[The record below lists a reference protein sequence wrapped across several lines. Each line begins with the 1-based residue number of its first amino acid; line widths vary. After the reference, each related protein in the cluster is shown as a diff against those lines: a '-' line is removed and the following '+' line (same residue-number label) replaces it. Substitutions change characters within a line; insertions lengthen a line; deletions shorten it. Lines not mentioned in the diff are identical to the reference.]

1 MEIASVFE
9 NRVNKAL
16 LYTFM
21 PLAFAVLTY
30 LGSQVSI
37 YLPFTPVPITL
48 QVLTVILAGLTLG
61 PQLGALSQV
70 EYVIAGIL
78 GAPVFAGGKS
88 GVVALAGPTGGYI
101 VGFVFAAFVAG
112 TVYRVYRRTDDRGI
126 FLSAAAGVATIYIFG
141 ATWLAILFVLS
152 GLSIFESIGKSIM
165 LGVVPFIGADSLKI
179 IVAAI
184 FVRALVSESWPG
196 KVSRPR

>member
-48 QVLTVILAGLTLG
+48 QVLTVILAGLILG
-61 PQLGALSQV
+61 PRLGVLSQV
-70 EYVIAGIL
+70 EYVMAGVL

-88 GVVALAGPTGGYI
+88 GIVALAGPTGGYI
-101 VGFVFAAFVAG
+101 VGFIFAVLVTGA
-112 TVYRVYRRTDDRGI
+112 VYRVYGTRNNWGM
-126 FLSAAAGVATIYIFG
+126 FLSAASGVITIYFFG

>member
-9 NRVNKAL
+9 SRVNKAL
-16 LYTFM
+16 LYIFL

-48 QVLTVILAGLTLG
+48 QVLTVILAGLILG
-61 PQLGALSQV
+61 PRLGVLSQV
-70 EYVIAGIL
+70 EYVMAGVL

-88 GVVALAGPTGGYI
+88 GIVALAGPTGGYI
-101 VGFVFAAFVAG
+101 VGFVFAAFVTG
-112 TVYRVYRRTDDRGI
+112 TVYRVYRRRNDWSI
-126 FLSAAAGVATIYIFG
+126 FLSAATGVATIYIFG

-152 GLSIFESIGKSIM
+152 GLSIFESIGKSMM
-165 LGVVPFIGADSLKI
+165 LGVVPFIGVDSLKI

-184 FVRALVSESWPG
+184 FMRALVSKSWPG

>member
-9 NRVNKAL
+9 SRVNKAF
-16 LYTFM
+16 LYIFM
-21 PLAFAVLTY
+21 PLTFAALTY
-30 LGSQVSI
+30 LGSQASI

-61 PQLGALSQV
+61 PRLGALSQA

-88 GVVALAGPTGGYI
+88 GVVALAGPTGGYL
-101 VGFVFAAFVAG
+101 VGFIFAAFVIG
-112 TVYRVYRRTDDRGI
+112 TVYRVYRRRDDWGI
-126 FLSAAAGVATIYIFG
+126 FLSAATGVITIYIFG

-152 GLSIFESIGKSIM
+152 GLGIFESIGKSMM
-165 LGVVPFIGADSLKI
+165 LGVVPFIGADVLKI
-179 IVAAI
+179 IVAA
-184 FVRALVSESWPG
+184 ALVKTIVSGSWRD